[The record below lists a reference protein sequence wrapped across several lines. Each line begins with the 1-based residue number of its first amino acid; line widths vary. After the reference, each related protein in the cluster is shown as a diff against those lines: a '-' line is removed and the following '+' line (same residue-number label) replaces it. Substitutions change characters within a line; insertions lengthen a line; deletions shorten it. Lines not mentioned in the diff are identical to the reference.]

1 VLYTEMSCTLVF
13 DTLGIYLLPEIKHR
27 AALSKI
33 F

>member
-1 VLYTEMSCTLVF
+1 MSCTLVF
-13 DTLGIYLLPEIKHR
+13 DILGIYLLPEIKHR